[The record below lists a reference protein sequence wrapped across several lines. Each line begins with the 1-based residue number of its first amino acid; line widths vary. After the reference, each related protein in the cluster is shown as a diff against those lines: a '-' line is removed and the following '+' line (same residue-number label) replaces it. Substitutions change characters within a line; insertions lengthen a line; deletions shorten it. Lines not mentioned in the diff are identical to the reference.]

1 MFEELESYV
10 SLFDLPVIATW
21 LFVAMFLT
29 VLARV
34 CQRSRQADYK
44 RMASLPLDD
53 GAAVEEVK

>member
-1 MFEELESYV
+1 MLKELQSYV

-29 VLARV
+29 VLVRV
-34 CQRSRQADYK
+34 CQRSRQAEYK

-53 GAAVEEVK
+53 GAVVKEGK